1 MTYIC
6 TRGLRERLTHG
17 KEYEGKKGRAGCDYF
32 IICVDDRGKESTYPA
47 SRFIERAQVKAC
59 R

>member
-17 KEYEGKKGRAGCDYF
+17 KEYEGEKGRAGRDYF